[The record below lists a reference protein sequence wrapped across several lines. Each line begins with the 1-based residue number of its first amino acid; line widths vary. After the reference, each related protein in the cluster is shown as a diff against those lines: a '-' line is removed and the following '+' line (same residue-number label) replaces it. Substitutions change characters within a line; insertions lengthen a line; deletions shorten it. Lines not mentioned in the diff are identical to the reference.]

1 MSKSLFVFAEKKET
15 DIQMYHAH
23 SLFRLIG
30 RLLDPLLASKW
41 IQLLEAD
48 LAIYL

>member
-1 MSKSLFVFAEKKET
+1 MSRSLVVFGCQEET
-15 DIQMYHAH
+15 DIQMYNAH